1 MAPSSEL
8 FSLDTKFFAQKS
20 FNLRKNNQIIQMKS
34 LTYGKKIASN
44 ENCSKTSSFLKK
56 KKKSQLNNMS
66 MTYSLCLISLTDRL
80 SAILSLSNA
89 LKPF

>member
-1 MAPSSEL
+1 ME
-8 FSLDTKFFAQKS
+8 T
-20 FNLRKNNQIIQMKS
+20 
-34 LTYGKKIASN
+34 KIASN